1 MKLIYRVVIR
11 LSISLSIILTIW
23 AGLFYA
29 AMIDELNDEID
40 DSLDDY
46 SELIMARFLAG
57 ESIPTVSTNS
67 NNQYYLKEI
76 SREEALNRRRVRY
89 IDTMVYLPLKKET
102 EPARVRSAV
111 YHKGMGEKYYRLDVY
126 TPTVEKHDLKES
138 ILSWIIFLYICLLLT
153 IIAVN
158 IWIYERINRPLYRL
172 LSWMDGYKVGEAN
185 PALNNPTI
193 ILEFDK
199 LNKAAVRNMERA
211 EELFE
216 SQKLFIGNASHE
228 MQTPIAVCLNRI
240 DTLMEDETLSENQ
253 LAELAKTQQMLD
265 YLSKLNKA
273 LMLLFKIDNH
283 QFVEKKELDF
293 NALVHQMLP
302 NYSDAYEHMD
312 ISLKIVENGVF
323 RTKMNEILGS
333 ILIGNFIKNGYVH
346 NIQGGEFVVEL
357 SDNKIVF
364 RNSGVD
370 TPLDPLQIFN
380 KFYQGSKK
388 QGSLGLGLA
397 LVKSICEV
405 EHLQVIYYFDAQSRH
420 CFELSRQ
427 NKV

>member
-138 ILSWIIFLYICLLLT
+138 ILSWIIFLYMSSAYDHCRK
-153 IIAVN
+153 
-158 IWIYERINRPLYRL
+158 Y
-172 LSWMDGYKVGEAN
+172 
-185 PALNNPTI
+185 
-193 ILEFDK
+193 
-199 LNKAAVRNMERA
+199 
-211 EELFE
+211 
-216 SQKLFIGNASHE
+216 
-228 MQTPIAVCLNRI
+228 
-240 DTLMEDETLSENQ
+240 
-253 LAELAKTQQMLD
+253 LD
-265 YLSKLNKA
+265 L
-273 LMLLFKIDNH
+273 
-283 QFVEKKELDF
+283 
-293 NALVHQMLP
+293 
-302 NYSDAYEHMD
+302 
-312 ISLKIVENGVF
+312 
-323 RTKMNEILGS
+323 
-333 ILIGNFIKNGYVH
+333 
-346 NIQGGEFVVEL
+346 
-357 SDNKIVF
+357 
-364 RNSGVD
+364 
-370 TPLDPLQIFN
+370 
-380 KFYQGSKK
+380 
-388 QGSLGLGLA
+388 
-397 LVKSICEV
+397 
-405 EHLQVIYYFDAQSRH
+405 
-420 CFELSRQ
+420 
-427 NKV
+427 